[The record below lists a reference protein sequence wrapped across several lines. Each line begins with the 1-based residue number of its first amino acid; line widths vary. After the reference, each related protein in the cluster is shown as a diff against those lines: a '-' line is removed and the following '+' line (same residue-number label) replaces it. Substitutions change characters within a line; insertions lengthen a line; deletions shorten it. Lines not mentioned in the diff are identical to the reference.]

1 MINEKQLR
9 KLVRGMLYEFMG
21 QPVGAVDGDDPR
33 PTPTEKEFV
42 DGQDVLAGYIVV
54 RDNHDRN
61 LIAYAPITRTD
72 GPDRPY
78 LVRTTDTSWNI
89 PFGLVRAVYPE
100 VEDVFNWVDSKE
112 NWENLGLGD
121 RGEVGLYEWEWVED
135 EPAA

>member
-1 MINEKQLR
+1 MNNEKQLR
-9 KLVRGMLYEFMG
+9 KFVRGMLCEFMG
-21 QPVGAVDGDDPR
+21 QTVGAVDGGDPR
-33 PTPTEKEFV
+33 PTPPEKEFV

-78 LVRTTDTSWNI
+78 LVRTTDTSWSI

-135 EPAA
+135 EPAV